1 MLEHLDTP
9 EEYQE
14 GKEYI
19 MKVGREIGI
28 EWGA

>member
-1 MLEHLDTP
+1 MLEHLETP

-19 MKVGREIGI
+19 VKVGGEVGIGF
-28 EWGA
+28 E

>member
-19 MKVGREIGI
+19 VKIGAEVGIGF
-28 EWGA
+28 E